1 MSLSIPSADPDDPR
15 YRRRGAMYVPAGEGV
30 TKWVAGDVYTV
41 KATGAN
47 TGGAFGFI
55 DATVPPGR
63 GSDPHAHGSESEA
76 FYLLSGELEFL
87 DGDRRF
93 TARQGDFVFVPP
105 GIRHSFFNRG
115 VHSARMV
122 FMYSP
127 GGDRAGDPL
136 AVPRC
141 AGDALDDPLGRLGAH
156 DAGVDAGAQA
166 PRRGARW
173 SGKPACSAANQPCR
187 SSNRG
192 GSPQHAQRNLLARV
206 GPIPAPERD
215 R

>member
-1 MSLSIPSADPDDPR
+1 MSLSIPGVDPDDPR
-15 YRRRGAMYVPAGEGV
+15 YHRRGAMYVPADEGV

-41 KATGAN
+41 KATAAN

-76 FYLLSGELEFL
+76 FFLLSGELEFL

-127 GGDRAGDPL
+127 GGPEGMFLDAGDDPRAGESAPAWGPEKIAEVLPVLTRYQIDVLPN
-136 AVPRC
+136 
-141 AGDALDDPLGRLGAH
+141 LD
-156 DAGVDAGAQA
+156 
-166 PRRGARW
+166 
-173 SGKPACSAANQPCR
+173 
-187 SSNRG
+187 
-192 GSPQHAQRNLLARV
+192 
-206 GPIPAPERD
+206 
-215 R
+215 